1 MVPGG
6 GAGKRARAEEGAQ
19 GGPGGAAAELLDFL
33 NEAWTPFHAV
43 RAAAARLARAGFLEL
58 QEAAPWDLQPGGR
71 YFFRRNMSALVAFA
85 VGKKYR
91 PGDGFLILGAHTDSP
106 CPKLKPKPGATRAGF
121 LQVACQPY
129 GGGLWHTWFD
139 RDLGVAGRV
148 LVRQADGTMV
158 QRLLKI
164 ERPIMRIPTLAIHL
178 NRNVNS
184 SFEVNFQNHM
194 LPVLASAPEGDK
206 GGDAETPPGIIQVV
220 AQELGC
226 LAEDILDFDLQLCDT
241 QPSAV
246 GGMNDEFIYSGRLD
260 NLCMSFLC
268 LKSLIDT
275 SAGEGQLD
283 EEACI
288 RSIALFDHEECGSV
302 SADGA
307 GSSLIPELVRRV
319 SGVLGGGGDAA
330 EILARACR
338 ASYLVSADM
347 SHSLHPNYM
356 DKHCPGHQIFFGKGV
371 VIKHNVNQRYATNS
385 LTATLFRECG
395 RLAGVPVQDFVVKS
409 DLGCGSTIGPTLSAN
424 LSVRTVDVGIPQLSM
439 HSIREMCGVEDVEHS
454 YKHFVSVFENFSSL
468 DTKVLEDPGSPPAP
482 LAQ

>member
-43 RAAAARLARAGFLEL
+43 RASAARLARAGFLEL
-58 QEAAPWDLQPGGR
+58 QETAPWDLQPGGR

-158 QRLLKI
+158 QRLLKV

-260 NLCMSFLC
+260 NLCMSFLS

-319 SGVLGGGGDAA
+319 SGVLGGG
-330 EILARACR
+330 
-338 ASYLVSADM
+338 
-347 SHSLHPNYM
+347 
-356 DKHCPGHQIFFGKGV
+356 
-371 VIKHNVNQRYATNS
+371 
-385 LTATLFRECG
+385 
-395 RLAGVPVQDFVVKS
+395 
-409 DLGCGSTIGPTLSAN
+409 
-424 LSVRTVDVGIPQLSM
+424 
-439 HSIREMCGVEDVEHS
+439 
-454 YKHFVSVFENFSSL
+454 
-468 DTKVLEDPGSPPAP
+468 
-482 LAQ
+482 